1 MVEGEPIGN
10 WQRSLWVP
18 VIGLVSIGIA
28 WYAWVSTGMV
38 ATHGQ
43 VLRHAAF
50 AASAPTASSAA
61 TTDRQQLFAE
71 LGQSGDAFGGLNAA
85 LTGIA
90 GVLVAW
96 AGLMQRLML
105 KEARSQ
111 AIEERRARKL
121 QEFEGL
127 FFRLLELSSSITNKL
142 ETDPIPERSV
152 RRLENRNSLEVRP
165 PARQGAAALASF
177 ASSLS
182 TAANRELPRLQQD
195 RNAQLEKLVSL
206 FLTEVYDRKPSAFGP
221 YFRILFQTF
230 RHISES
236 GLIPEEQVR
245 YANIARGQIS
255 EGAVLLLA
263 LNGLTV
269 DGYKFVPLIEKYGL
283 LEHLHRRYKQEF
295 KALLSLGYRE
305 RAFMGS
311 VDRPSAGNEWL
322 QTPKLSATHF
332 EALEEA
338 RRDADVQSAFESG
351 WTGGDNADL

>member
-1 MVEGEPIGN
+1 MVEGERVGN

-18 VIGLVSIGIA
+18 VIGLAFIVIA
-28 WYAWVSTGMV
+28 WCAWLSVGMV
-38 ATHGQ
+38 ATHRQ
-43 VLRHAAF
+43 VLRHAAL
-50 AASAPTASSAA
+50 AASAPTASPAA

-90 GVLVAW
+90 GGLVAW

-142 ETDPIPERSV
+142 ETDPMPERSM
-152 RRLENRNSLEVRP
+152 RPLSNRDSIEVRP
-165 PARQGAAALASF
+165 TRQGASALASF
-177 ASSLS
+177 ASSLC
-182 TAANRELPRLQQD
+182 TAAHRELPRLRQD

-230 RHISES
+230 RHISDS
-236 GLIPEEQVR
+236 DLKDEEQVK

-263 LNGLTV
+263 LNGLTI
-269 DGYKFVPLIEKYGL
+269 DGYKFVPLIEKFGL

-305 RAFMGS
+305 RAFLGS
-311 VDRPSAGNEWL
+311 VERSSSGNEWL
-322 QTPKLSATHF
+322 QTPKLSPNHF
-332 EALEEA
+332 ETLEHA
-338 RRDADVQSAFESG
+338 RRVADEESEFLSG
-351 WTGGDNADL
+351 FTGDDNANQ